1 MTNKYRWIH
10 CAECGGNR
18 LHAAHGLCLKCYKR
32 QWYEDNPEYFPQRRE
47 ANPDK
52 VRETGRRWRKAH
64 PENYSEYKR
73 QWNEANPDKARAM
86 QTRRRARKNGA
97 TIGPVDEAAIYER
110 DGYMCIYC
118 GETHRKLTIDHIEA
132 LSNGGPHLED
142 NLLVACGRCNSSKGT
157 KPFEEWLQTQPK
169 ALAWVI

>member
-1 MTNKYRWIH
+1 
-10 CAECGGNR
+10 
-18 LHAAHGLCLKCYKR
+18 
-32 QWYEDNPEYFPQRRE
+32 
-47 ANPDK
+47 
-52 VRETGRRWRKAH
+52 
-64 PENYSEYKR
+64 
-73 QWNEANPDKARAM
+73 M